1 MFFETQDLL
10 KSLHRAHGRPNHRVF
25 TLRDQF
31 FFSVTVLVLN
41 LDILYFISFV
51 LLISQCKS
59 FCLFLKKGAIYTK
72 KERGH
77 VKEKNSNGSI
87 SFLPMWLILSFS

>member
-10 KSLHRAHGRPNHRVF
+10 F
-25 TLRDQF
+25 TLRDQVCLF
-31 FFSVTVLVLN
+31 VFFSVTVFVLK
-41 LDILYFISFV
+41 LDILYFISFI
-51 LLISQCKS
+51 LLISHCKS